1 MNVRNS
7 FILFHKINIKVSIDI
22 NFVNGKT
29 FITHT
34 RI

>member
-1 MNVRNS
+1 MNVRKS
-7 FILFHKINIKVSIDI
+7 FTPLHKINIKVSIDI
-22 NFVNGKT
+22 NFVNDKT